1 MLGGRQGQ
9 KRAPSVHCVPRASRG
24 KGDGGET
31 GPPRVAPSP
40 GRTTLNG
47 RYAPQ
52 VWPGTVGLGGPVLV
66 TPGGL
71 FPLAFRTSVLSPV
84 GTARTLLAQPSSSGG
99 CRSNPSRRERPRA
112 QAYVSVAAR
121 PAGKCRRTS
130 SGRMRG
136 FPPAGSCS
144 PQKRVGLRAARG
156 GGWRARLAPGN

>member
-1 MLGGRQGQ
+1 MSTVSRAHPGERGGG
-9 KRAPSVHCVPRASRG
+9 G
-24 KGDGGET
+24 KT

-52 VWPGTVGLGGPVLV
+52 VWSGTVGLGGPVLV

-71 FPLAFRTSVLSPV
+71 FPLAFRTSVLSPA
-84 GTARTLLAQPSSSGG
+84 GTARTLLAQPSSPGG

-121 PAGKCRRTS
+121 PAGKCRLR
-130 SGRMRG
+130 RQ
-136 FPPAGSCS
+136 AACACS
-144 PQKRVGLRAARG
+144 LRLGVVVLRSEWASELVGVGARG
-156 GGWRARLAPGN
+156 LG